1 MNRFKM
7 LLWVVSL
14 LLISNAPLH
23 AQTKRTITGII
34 RDTEGNPVPYATVQ
48 IKGTQT
54 GTVADETGKYTIV
67 IDRANAVLVASYV
80 GYSARET
87 TVGTDNTLNLVLNPP
102 VAMNEIV
109 VTAMGIKR
117 EAKSIGYSA
126 QKVSNVD
133 ITRAAAPD
141 ISSGLMGKS
150 AGLNI
155 TPNNGVQGGS
165 SRIVIRGNN
174 SILGNNQPLIV
185 MDGIQVQNDPVG
197 GTTSTA
203 NSSLENPKDWGSFMN
218 FINPD
223 EVEDITVLKGASAAA
238 LYGAR
243 GANGVILITSK
254 KGSKRPGLGV
264 DYNYSSLF
272 TDAYRFQDVQNEYGY
287 GGSNAMWSA
296 VPEFP
301 TTGTGEK
308 RFPGNYPW
316 DGQPA
321 GDKYQAAGAIPG
333 GYSTWDIFSW
343 YGPAASWG
351 HKLDGTEIVWWDG
364 VKRNWSPQPD
374 NRKTFFRTGNTQ
386 THNLSFSGG
395 GDFGTIRV
403 GMTHIDNKS
412 VQLNSHY
419 DQNNVNLGSSLN
431 ISRKLKAEINGSYT
445 NYNRLN
451 TPDVGSENAVSKF
464 MIHGMSREWR
474 PIEMDIYKN
483 ADGSKNVF
491 PTSSPLGFYPYNNN
505 SFQDLF
511 WNLFEHNQRLKRN
524 QLLGSVKLS
533 ADITPWLN
541 VSGRTSINY
550 ATTEVESKYT
560 PIDAFGVRGQ
570 YGIESVRNQDV
581 NFELFTNLHKE
592 NIVKGLNVNFLVG
605 NSALRSRMYNY
616 NAWNNG
622 EKANFAVPNKYFL
635 SNTTGTLDLPKEAWA
650 NYNLNS
656 LFGVLD
662 LSYNDYLFLQVTGRN
677 DWSSTLPVATSSYF
691 FPSANLSFVFTE
703 AFKGLKNASWLS
715 YGKLKI
721 SAAESANGANP
732 YQTTYTYN
740 SQVIS
745 NFIDGTAP
753 STFGGLTVRR
763 LQPILPPG
771 ADLVPQRNKS
781 YEIGLEMGFLENRL
795 NAEVTFYKAK
805 ATSQIMSGSLAWS
818 AGASAITFNS
828 GELSNQG
835 VEFILRATPVAA
847 KNFRWNVVLNA
858 AHNTNKVVALADGI
872 DKYLLQ
878 DLWGNNGVQM
888 YVKVGENYGTI
899 YGYDYTYLNGKK
911 VVQQVLDKSDPTKVV
926 GTQYVTTADPV
937 AIGNATPKL
946 TGGLSNTFN
955 YKNFS
960 LYFLTDF
967 KLGGDIYSADYAAA
981 IGMGLS
987 PATLKERN
995 GGGLPY
1001 TYPDGTTANHG
1012 VTLDGVFA
1020 DGKPNTDVVHYMYK
1034 YAGVSQGWSNI
1045 KMPRSEGIF
1054 TNSWVKMREVTFT
1067 YSLPSAIVKRTGVL
1081 QGLDISLIGRNLF
1094 YIYSSLPDNLNP
1106 EAING
1111 IGNGQGIQ
1119 WAQYPAMRD
1128 FGFSIKARL

>member
-1 MNRFKM
+1 MTRHKLF
-7 LLWVVSL
+7 LCVISL
-14 LLISNAPLH
+14 LLVSNLSF
-23 AQTKRTITGII
+23 AQTKRTITGVV
-34 RDTEGNPVPYATVQ
+34 RDSQGNPVPLATVQ
-48 IKGTQT
+48 VKGAKQ
-54 GTVADETGKYTIV
+54 GVVADEAGRYTIT
-67 IDRANAVLVASYV
+67 IDKADAVLVVSYV
-80 GYSARET
+80 GYSPREA
-87 TVGTDNTLNLVLNPP
+87 TVGSDNTLNIVLDPP

-109 VTAMGIKR
+109 VTALGIKR

-126 QKVSNVD
+126 QKVSSAD
-133 ITRAAAPD
+133 ITKAAAPD
-141 ISSGLMGKS
+141 IATGLMGKS

-197 GTTSTA
+197 GGSQTA
-203 NSSLENPKDWGSFMN
+203 GSSLENPKDWGSFMN

-254 KGSKRPGLGV
+254 KGAKRAGLGV
-264 DYNYSSLF
+264 DYNYSALF
-272 TDAYRFQDVQNEYGY
+272 TNAYRFQDVQNEYGY
-287 GGSNAMWSA
+287 GGSNSMWSA

-301 TTGTGEK
+301 TNSAGEK

-321 GDKYQAAGAIPG
+321 GDKFQAAGAIPG

-351 HKLDGTEIVWWDG
+351 HKLDGTEIIWWDG
-364 VKRNWSPQPD
+364 VKRTWSPQPD

-395 GDFGTIRV
+395 GDYGTIRV
-403 GMTHIDNKS
+403 GLTHIDNQS

-419 DQNNVNLGSSLN
+419 KQNNVNLGSSLN
-431 ISRKLKAEINGSYT
+431 ISSKVKAEVNASYT

-511 WNLFEHNQRLKRN
+511 WNLFEHNQTLNRN

-541 VSGRTSINY
+541 VTGRTSLNY

-560 PIDAFGVRGQ
+560 PLDAAGVRGQ
-570 YGIESVRNQDV
+570 YGIENVRNKDV
-581 NFELFTNLHKE
+581 NFELFTSLHKD
-592 NIVKGLNVNFLVG
+592 NIVKGLNANLLIG

-616 NAWNNG
+616 SAWNNG

-635 SNTTGTLDLPKEAWA
+635 ANTTGTLDLPKEAWA

-662 LSYNDYLFLQVTGRN
+662 LSYNDYLFLQLTGRN

-703 AFKGLKNASWLS
+703 AFKGLKNSSWLS
-715 YGKLKI
+715 YGKVKV

-740 SQVIS
+740 SSVMS

-763 LQPILPPG
+763 LQPTLPPG
-771 ADLVPQRNKS
+771 IDLVPQRNKS
-781 YEIGLEMGFLENRL
+781 YEAGLELGFLENRL
-795 NAEVTFYKAK
+795 NAEVTYYKAK

-818 AGASAITFNS
+818 AGATAITFNS

-835 VEFILRATPVAA
+835 IEFILRATPVIS

-858 AHNTNKVVALADGI
+858 AHNTNKVEALADGI

-888 YVKVGENYGTI
+888 YVQVGENYGTI

-911 VVQQVLDKSDPTKVV
+911 VVQKVLDKSDPTKVV

-937 AIGNATPKL
+937 PIGNATPKL

-955 YKNFS
+955 YKAFS
-960 LYFLTDF
+960 LYVLTDF

-987 PATLKERN
+987 PKTLKERN

-1001 TYPDGTTANHG
+1001 TYPDGTQANHG
-1012 VTLDGVFA
+1012 VILDGVFA
-1020 DGKPNTDVVHYMYK
+1020 DGKENTDVVHYMYK

-1054 TNSWVKMREVTFT
+1054 ENSWAKLRELTIS
-1067 YSLPSAIVKRTGVL
+1067 YSIPSSLVKRTRIL
-1081 QGLDISLIGRNLF
+1081 QGLDVSLIGRNLF
-1094 YIYSSLPDNLNP
+1094 YLYSSLPDNLNP

>member
-1 MNRFKM
+1 MIRHKLF
-7 LLWVVSL
+7 LCAVSL
-14 LLISNAPLH
+14 LLIGNLSY
-23 AQTKRTITGII
+23 AQVKRTITGTI
-34 RDTEGNPVPYATVQ
+34 RDTNGNPVPFATVQ
-48 IKGTQT
+48 IKGSQT
-54 GTVADETGKYTIV
+54 GTIADENGKYTITV
-67 IDRANAVLVASYV
+67 DKPGTVLVVSYI
-80 GYSARET
+80 GYSPGET
-87 TVGTDNTLNLVLNPP
+87 TVGTDNSLNLVLNPP
-102 VAMNEIV
+102 QAMNEIV

-117 EAKSIGYSA
+117 EARAIGYSA
-126 QKVSNVD
+126 QKVSSVE
-133 ITRAAAPD
+133 ITKAGAPD

-197 GTTSTA
+197 GTTQTA
-203 NSSLENPKDWGSFMN
+203 GTSLENPKDWGSFMN

-223 EVEDITVLKGASAAA
+223 EVDDITVLKGATAAA

-243 GANGVILITSK
+243 GANGVILITTK
-254 KGSKRPGLGV
+254 KGAKRPGLGV
-264 DYNYSSLF
+264 DYNYTALF
-272 TDAYRFQDVQNEYGY
+272 TNAYRFQDVQNEYGY
-287 GGSNAMWSA
+287 GGSNSMWSA

-308 RFPGNYPW
+308 RYPGNYPW

-351 HKLDGTEIVWWDG
+351 HKLDGTELVWWDG
-364 VKRNWSPQPD
+364 SKRKWSPQPD

-403 GMTHIDNKS
+403 GLTRLDNRS
-412 VQLNSHY
+412 TALNSNY
-419 DQNNVNLGSSLN
+419 DQNNVNLGSVLN
-431 ISRKLKAEINGSYT
+431 ISRKMKAEINVSYT
-445 NYNRLN
+445 NYNRHN
-451 TPDVGSENAVSKF
+451 TPDIGSENSVAKF
-464 MIHGMSREWR
+464 MIHGMSRDWQ

-483 ADGSKNVF
+483 ADGSKNIF
-491 PTSSPLGFYPYNNN
+491 DQTSPLKFYPYNNN
-505 SFQDLF
+505 SFKDLF
-511 WNLFEHNQRLKRN
+511 WNLFEHNQDLTRN

-533 ADITPWLN
+533 ADVTPWLN
-541 VSGRTSINY
+541 VAGRTSLNY
-550 ATTEVESKYT
+550 NNTEIESKYS

-570 YGIESVRNQDV
+570 YGTESVRNQDV
-581 NFELFTNLHKE
+581 NFELFTTLHKD
-592 NIVKGLNVNFLVG
+592 NIVKGLNASFLVG

-616 NAWNNG
+616 SAWNNG
-622 EKANFAVPNKYFL
+622 EKTSFAVPFKYYL
-635 SNTTGTLDLPKEAWA
+635 ANTTGTLDLPKEAWA

-662 LSYNDYLFLQVTGRN
+662 LSYNDYLFLRVTGRN

-691 FPSANLSFVFTE
+691 FPSASLSFVFTE
-703 AFKGLKNASWLS
+703 AIQGLKETNWLS
-715 YGKLKI
+715 FGKLKF

-740 SQVIS
+740 STVIS
-745 NFIDGTAP
+745 NYINGTAP
-753 STFGGLTVRR
+753 ATFGGLTVRR
-763 LQPILPPG
+763 YQPNLPP
-771 ADLVPQRNKS
+771 ADLLLPQRNKS
-781 YEIGLEMGFLENRL
+781 IEAGLELGFFKNRL
-795 NAEVTFYKAK
+795 NMEVTYYAAK

-818 AGASAITFNS
+818 SGANAITFNS
-828 GELSNQG
+828 GELSNKG
-835 VEFILRATPVAA
+835 VEFIVRATPVAT
-847 KNFRWNVVLNA
+847 KDFRWNLTLNG
-858 AHNTNKVVALADGI
+858 AHNTNKVVSLAEGI

-899 YGYDYTYLNGKK
+899 YGYDYTHIDGKR
-911 VVQQVLDKSDPTKVV
+911 VVKKVLDKNDPTKVV
-926 GTQYVTTADPV
+926 GTQYVTTDDPV

-955 YKNFS
+955 YKGLS
-960 LYFLTDF
+960 LYVLTDF

-987 PATLKERN
+987 PRTLKERN

-1012 VTLDGVFA
+1012 VTLDGVFE

-1034 YAGVSQGWSNI
+1034 YAAVSQGWSNV

-1054 TNSWVKMREVTFT
+1054 ENSWAKLRELNIT
-1067 YSLPSAIVKRTGVL
+1067 YSLPQSIVKRTGIF
-1081 QGLDISLIGRNLF
+1081 QGLDVSLIGRNLF

-1111 IGNGQGIQ
+1111 IGNAQGIQ